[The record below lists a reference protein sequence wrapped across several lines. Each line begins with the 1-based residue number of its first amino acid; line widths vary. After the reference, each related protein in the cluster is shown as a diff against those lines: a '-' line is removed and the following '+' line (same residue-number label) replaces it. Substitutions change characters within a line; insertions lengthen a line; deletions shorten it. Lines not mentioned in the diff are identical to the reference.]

1 MNTVAHGTLSRRRPT
16 KRSLV
21 LVAILALLTLLGVFG
36 APLALQGARPETVR
50 ELIGAPD
57 EASIGRLVTRDA
69 AFWPMFD
76 VRDRPSREGIRELIG
91 DCRAGRF
98 AAGIN
103 MIAVAFDCPGQERDL
118 VVDFQFRGDRVS
130 EIRNIERGRLVLSPV
145 LAELRIF
152 ACQHLRGTSS
162 DSC

>member
-1 MNTVAHGTLSRRRPT
+1 MGRRMTKVSLGLIAVILS
-16 KRSLV
+16 
-21 LVAILALLTLLGVFG
+21 LALLALLGTPMV
-36 APLALQGARPETVR
+36 LQGARAETVR
-50 ELIGAPD
+50 EVIEAPD
-57 EASIGRLVTRDA
+57 DTAFGRLVTRDA

-118 VVDFQFRGDRVS
+118 VVDFRFRGDRVS

>member
-1 MNTVAHGTLSRRRPT
+1 MGRRMTKVSLGLIAVILS
-16 KRSLV
+16 
-21 LVAILALLTLLGVFG
+21 LALLALLETPMV
-36 APLALQGARPETVR
+36 LQGARAETVR
-50 ELIGAPD
+50 EVIEAPD
-57 EASIGRLVTRDA
+57 EAAFDRLVTRDA